1 MDINGSYS
9 QMMKDITQDQSC
21 LFNLDV
27 LNIFVLF

>member
-9 QMMKDITQDQSC
+9 QMKKDITQDQSC

>member
-1 MDINGSYS
+1 MESNGSDS
-9 QMMKDITQDQSC
+9 QIMRDITQDQSC